1 MQERRKKGRKTGRI
15 PENGGAAE
23 RRKQVKGFAAAALL
37 TLCFWSVIYPEFT
50 FAPGVCRK
58 ADGSAMSGQDYER
71 LLNAQAGELRIV
83 FSFQKEKRTE
93 DQASSEMQEDR
104 EEDNVGIT
112 GMQEK
117 ARRGF

>member
-1 MQERRKKGRKTGRI
+1 MPVFPVPRWYLYCFGNGRVDFAV
-15 PENGGAAE
+15 PSSGGCDA
-23 RRKQVKGFAAAALL
+23 
-37 TLCFWSVIYPEFT
+37 
-50 FAPGVCRK
+50 CRK
-58 ADGSAMSGQDYER
+58 ADGSAMSGQDYDR